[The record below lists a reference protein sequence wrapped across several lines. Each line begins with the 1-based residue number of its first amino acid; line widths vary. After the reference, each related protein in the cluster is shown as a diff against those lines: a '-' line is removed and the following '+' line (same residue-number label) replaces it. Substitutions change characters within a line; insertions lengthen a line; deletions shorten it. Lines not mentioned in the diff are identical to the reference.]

1 MHRDHQENKCDDQEN
16 NETRHIFVVKIFLLG
31 NFCRL
36 RRWCGSDL
44 TTLTQCLN
52 QDIDFHGRSLPFVVH
67 VVALASATHVKRLP
81 IKDVFENSVA
91 HISAGPYAEAMVVRA
106 CPYDGKRIFKMPD
119 LV

>member
-52 QDIDFHGRSLPFVVH
+52 QDIDFHGESLSFVVH
-67 VVALASATHVKRLP
+67 AVLYFQVKCILEGYCSEMRLK
-81 IKDVFENSVA
+81 I
-91 HISAGPYAEAMVVRA
+91 RW
-106 CPYDGKRIFKMPD
+106 
-119 LV
+119 LT